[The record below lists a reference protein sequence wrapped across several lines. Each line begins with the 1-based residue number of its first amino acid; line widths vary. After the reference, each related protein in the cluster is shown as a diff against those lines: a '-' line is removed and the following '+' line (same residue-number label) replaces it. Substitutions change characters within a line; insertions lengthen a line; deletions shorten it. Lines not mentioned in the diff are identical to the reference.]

1 MDENIHP
8 IRVQEIKQSSM
19 PFPLFY
25 YEHGDPEC
33 ITQAIY
39 VTDVG
44 GTNPLIMPQTLTLTR
59 ETGNGIT
66 TIGVY
71 QLVSTVKG
79 FDEQLEIN
87 PSDN

>member
-1 MDENIHP
+1 
-8 IRVQEIKQSSM
+8 
-19 PFPLFY
+19 
-25 YEHGDPEC
+25 
-33 ITQAIY
+33 
-39 VTDVG
+39 
-44 GTNPLIMPQTLTLTR
+44 MPQTLTLTR